1 MRIRLLP
8 LLATAALA
16 LMTPPASAGSFTV
29 NPVRLELAAGQH
41 ATSMTVSNAGNV
53 ATTLQVSVHRWT
65 RVDGVDVLEPV
76 TNANSGDDAP
86 IVTPPMFRLDVAG
99 QQIVRI
105 GFAGRQ
111 LDSAEGHW
119 RVIVEELPQPQAATP
134 LVQIAMRLRVNLP
147 LFRQPAERR
156 SALAWSTE
164 QAADGWALAVDNQGT
179 TTERID
185 VATLASNDGSTLSTL
200 AGPLYVFPGER
211 RAFPLQLAVPL
222 PVTAA
227 ALLRVQGSV
236 PLHDH
241 ELALQRQ

>member
-8 LLATAALA
+8 LLAASALA
-16 LMTPPASAGSFTV
+16 LLATQAAAGSFTV

-41 ATSMTVSNAGNV
+41 ATSMLVSNAGNA
-53 ATTLQVSVHRWT
+53 ATTVQVSVHRWT

-76 TNANSGDDAP
+76 TGDDAP
-86 IVTPPMFRLDVAG
+86 IVTPPMFRLEAAG

-119 RVIVEELPQPQAATP
+119 RVIVEELPQPQASTP
-134 LVQIAMRLRVNLP
+134 LVQIAMRLRMNLP

-164 QAADGWALAVDNQGT
+164 QGSDGLSLDVDNHGT
-179 TTERID
+179 ITERID
-185 VATLASNDGSTLSTL
+185 AATLAGNDGKALSTL
-200 AGPLYVFPGER
+200 AGPLYVFPGEH
-211 RAFPLQLAVPL
+211 RAFPLKLATAL
-222 PVTAA
+222 PPAA
-227 ALLRVQGSV
+227 VATLSVQGSV

-241 ELALQRQ
+241 ELALHAP

>member
-1 MRIRLLP
+1 MTIRLLSS
-8 LLATAALA
+8 LTVAALA
-16 LMTPPASAGSFTV
+16 LLATPAIAASFTV
-29 NPVRLELAAGQH
+29 NPVRLELAAGQK
-41 ATSMTVSNAGNV
+41 ATSMTVSNAGNA
-53 ATTLQVSVHRWT
+53 ATTVQVSIHRWT

-76 TNANSGDDAP
+76 TGADAP

-99 QQIVRI
+99 SQVVRI

-111 LDSAEGHW
+111 LDAGEGHW
-119 RVIVEELPQPQAATP
+119 RVIVEELPEPQAATP
-134 LVQIAMRLRVNLP
+134 LLQVTMRLRMNLP

-156 SALAWSTE
+156 SALAWSAETGN
-164 QAADGWALAVDNQGT
+164 DGLALTVDNRGT

-185 VATLASNDGSTLSTL
+185 AASLAGSDGRTLSTL

-211 RAFPLQLAVPL
+211 RAFPLQLAAPL
-222 PVTAA
+222 PATAA

>member
-8 LLATAALA
+8 PLAACVLSLLATQAA
-16 LMTPPASAGSFTV
+16 AGSFTV

-41 ATSMTVSNAGNV
+41 ATSMLVSNAGNA
-53 ATTLQVSVHRWT
+53 ATMVQVSVHRWT

-76 TNANSGDDAP
+76 TGDDAP
-86 IVTPPMFRLDVAG
+86 IVTPPMFRLDVAD

-119 RVIVEELPQPQAATP
+119 RVIVEELPQPQVATP
-134 LVQIAMRLRVNLP
+134 LVQIAMRLRMNLP

-164 QAADGWALAVDNQGT
+164 QSSDGLALDVDNRGT
-179 TTERID
+179 ITERID
-185 VATLASNDGSTLSTL
+185 AATVAGNDGKALSTL
-200 AGPLYVFPGER
+200 TGPLYVFPGEH
-211 RAFPLQLAVPL
+211 RAFPLKLAAPL
-222 PVTAA
+222 PATANA
-227 ALLRVQGSV
+227 VLSVQGSL

-241 ELALQRQ
+241 ELAWQRQ

>member
-1 MRIRLLP
+1 MRIRLPSSLVAAALS
-8 LLATAALA
+8 LLATQAA
-16 LMTPPASAGSFTV
+16 AGSFTV

-41 ATSMTVSNAGNV
+41 ATSMLVSNAGNA
-53 ATTLQVSVHRWT
+53 ATTVQVSVHRWT

-76 TNANSGDDAP
+76 TGDDAP
-86 IVTPPMFRLDVAG
+86 IVTPPMFRLDVAD

-119 RVIVEELPQPQAATP
+119 RVIVEELPQPQVATP
-134 LVQIAMRLRVNLP
+134 LVQIAMRLRMNLP

-164 QAADGWALAVDNQGT
+164 QGSDGLALDVDNRGT
-179 TTERID
+179 ITERID
-185 VATLASNDGSTLSTL
+185 AATLAGSDGKALSTL
-200 AGPLYVFPGER
+200 TGPLYVFPGEHR
-211 RAFPLQLAVPL
+211 TFPLKL
-222 PVTAA
+222 AA
-227 ALLRVQGSV
+227 ALPATATAVLSVQGSV

>member
-1 MRIRLLP
+1 MTIRLLSS
-8 LLATAALA
+8 LTVAALA
-16 LMTPPASAGSFTV
+16 LLATPAIAASFTV
-29 NPVRLELAAGQH
+29 NPVRLELAAGQK
-41 ATSMTVSNAGNV
+41 ATSMTVSNAGNA
-53 ATTLQVSVHRWT
+53 ATTVQVSIHRWT

-76 TNANSGDDAP
+76 AGDDAP

-99 QQIVRI
+99 SQVVRI

-111 LDSAEGHW
+111 LDSGEGHW
-119 RVIVEELPQPQAATP
+119 RVIVEELPEPQAATP
-134 LVQIAMRLRVNLP
+134 LLQVTMRLRMNLP

-164 QAADGWALAVDNQGT
+164 TGNDGLALTVDNRGT

-185 VATLASNDGSTLSTL
+185 VATLAGSDGRRLSTL

-211 RAFPLQLAVPL
+211 RAFPLQLAAPL
-222 PVTAA
+222 PATAA

>member
-8 LLATAALA
+8 LAACVLSLLATQAA
-16 LMTPPASAGSFTV
+16 AGSFTV

-41 ATSMTVSNAGNV
+41 ATSMLVSNAGNA
-53 ATTLQVSVHRWT
+53 ATMVQVSVHRWT

-76 TNANSGDDAP
+76 TGDDAP
-86 IVTPPMFRLDVAG
+86 IVTPPMFRLDVAD

-134 LVQIAMRLRVNLP
+134 LVQIAMRLRMNLP

-164 QAADGWALAVDNQGT
+164 QRSDGLALDVDNRGT
-179 TTERID
+179 ITERID
-185 VATLASNDGSTLSTL
+185 AATVAGNDGKALSTL
-200 AGPLYVFPGER
+200 TGPLYVFPGEH
-211 RAFPLQLAVPL
+211 RAFPLKLAAPL
-222 PVTAA
+222 PATANA
-227 ALLRVQGSV
+227 VLSVQGSL

-241 ELALQRQ
+241 ELAWQRQ